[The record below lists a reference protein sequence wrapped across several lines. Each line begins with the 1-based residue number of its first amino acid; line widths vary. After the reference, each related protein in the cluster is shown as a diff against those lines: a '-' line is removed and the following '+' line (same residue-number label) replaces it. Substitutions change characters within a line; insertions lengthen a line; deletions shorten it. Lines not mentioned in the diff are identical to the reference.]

1 MKIAT
6 YKLTNLGAGNHILR
20 AKATDGTLVSAFS
33 NVISYS
39 RVAVHTAVLNCST
52 NAPTA
57 VSIGKSLTAS
67 FLTHGGDYANYT
79 FATGTILVKMD
90 DGTGTLQ
97 DITSTAWSYGTGSDG
112 REIGIVQIENVT
124 GTVYIS
130 VTAGAV
136 AKQKLTTPVL
146 TDLSA
151 DGVCKFSFPNDTRA
165 YAYKVFVDGTEQG
178 YGTKWTA
185 ELAGGVYTVTM
196 NDSCFPTAKTYSIT
210 AQAYSQ
216 DGTYQDSDISAP
228 ITFTKVESQG
238 YYITFANIAYD
249 ETISEHV
256 FIQINGEGNWIDLD
270 NLGSL
275 EEYNNVRF
283 FKIYYVPNGTV
294 TMALLNNDGSYPDME
309 DPSLSP
315 FDITS
320 ATSVDTA
327 MTIPVTE
334 GNTDFIVTVFATSAF
349 KQINLFKLDSV
360 NYSSIAQANI
370 NKVYTIKDTTLSS
383 GSTNYIQA
391 IKKNT
396 SGGTAI
402 WMTQAVTDATSY
414 LTVNADSS
422 NETTIVFRGEYIS
435 STNTFE
441 SHNYI
446 ALEGD
451 TAATVADFAN
461 FTADSNANLVVN
473 YYTIC
478 FVENTL
484 ISTKNGDKFVQDIS
498 YDDDILVWNFDEGK
512 LDYAK
517 PIFIKQEQTADS
529 YWHVTDEDGKT
540 VNLVGSNGKSH
551 RLYNKRTHLFE
562 YPQDIPECKCEEIH
576 ESVKYYNIITAYHFN
591 CFANGILTSNRY
603 SNMLYPITDEMKYD
617 KTVKHTN
624 TCKREQFDF
633 LTDDE
638 FEKLRLSE
646 MEYSDEM
653 RDYAKRFFTLKR

>member
-1 MKIAT
+1 MSKTTLDLSTLPDIAD
-6 YKLTNLGAGNHILR
+6 GAHTVKVK
-20 AKATDGTLVSAFS
+20 AKASGYRDSEFS
-33 NVISYS
+33 NEISY
-39 RVAVHTAVLNCST
+39 T
-52 NAPTA
+52 
-57 VSIGKSLTAS
+57 KAS
-67 FLTHGGDYANYT
+67 
-79 FATGTILVKMD
+79 
-90 DGTGTLQ
+90 
-97 DITSTAWSYGTGSDG
+97 
-112 REIGIVQIENVT
+112 
-124 GTVYIS
+124 
-130 VTAGAV
+130 
-136 AKQKLTTPVL
+136 
-146 TDLSA
+146 
-151 DGVCKFSFPNDTRA
+151 
-165 YAYKVFVDGTEQG
+165 
-178 YGTKWTA
+178 
-185 ELAGGVYTVTM
+185 
-196 NDSCFPTAKTYSIT
+196 
-210 AQAYSQ
+210 
-216 DGTYQDSDISAP
+216 
-228 ITFTKVESQG
+228 SQG

-256 FIQINGEGNWIDLD
+256 FIQINGEGDWIDLD

-294 TMALLNNDGSYPDME
+294 TMALLNNDGGYPDME
-309 DPSLSP
+309 NPSLSQ

-334 GNTDFIVTVFATSAF
+334 GNTDFIVTVLATSAF
-349 KQINLFKLDSV
+349 KQINLFKLSSV

-370 NKVYTIKDTTLSS
+370 NKVYTIKDTNRGKYVVIKRKAD
-383 GSTNYIQA
+383 GSIWVDDTH
-391 IKKNT
+391 NT
-396 SGGTAI
+396 GHNAY
-402 WMTQAVTDATSY
+402 VNNDAG
-414 LTVNADSS
+414 
-422 NETTIVFRGEYIS
+422 NETTIVFYIYRS
-435 STNTFE
+435 GYTSTGRYLF
-441 SHNYI
+441 HNYI

-451 TAATVADFAN
+451 TAATDADFAH
-461 FTADSNANLVVN
+461 FTASSDTNLVVADD
-473 YYTIC
+473 IPC

-484 ISTKNGDKFVQDIS
+484 ISTKNGDKPVQDIT

-517 PIFIKQEQTADS
+517 PTFIKQEQTADS

-551 RLYNKRTHLFE
+551 RLYNNRTHLFE

-576 ESVKYYNIITAYHFN
+576 ESVKYYNIVTAYHFN
-591 CFANGILTSNRY
+591 CFANGILTSKRY

-617 KTVKHTN
+617 KTVKHVN

-653 RDYAKRFFTLKR
+653 CDEVRRFFTLKR

>member
-1 MKIAT
+1 MPTISGK
-6 YKLTNLGAGNHILR
+6 YKFNSTLSQLAEGEYPVTFTSNGGTF
-20 AKATDGTLVSAFS
+20 AKFAVEGS
-33 NVISYS
+33 NFYY
-39 RVAVHTAVLNCST
+39 
-52 NAPTA
+52 
-57 VSIGKSLTAS
+57 LTAS
-67 FLTHGGDYANYT
+67 NNGVNAYLFGVNFWNSGEAYRDIDFGSIPQTISDTLYNYLVANAAKEETQTTFDLSTLNLAAGTHSITVKAKAEGYMTSDASNAINYT
-79 FATGTILVKMD
+79 V
-90 DGTGTLQ
+90 Q
-97 DITSTAWSYGTGSDG
+97 SST
-112 REIGIVQIENVT
+112 
-124 GTVYIS
+124 
-130 VTAGAV
+130 
-136 AKQKLTTPVL
+136 
-146 TDLSA
+146 
-151 DGVCKFSFPNDTRA
+151 
-165 YAYKVFVDGTEQG
+165 
-178 YGTKWTA
+178 
-185 ELAGGVYTVTM
+185 
-196 NDSCFPTAKTYSIT
+196 
-210 AQAYSQ
+210 
-216 DGTYQDSDISAP
+216 
-228 ITFTKVESQG
+228 G

-270 NLGSL
+270 NTSSL
-275 EEYNNVRF
+275 EEYNNVKF

-294 TMALLNNDGSYPDME
+294 TMALLNNDGSYPDNE
-309 DPSLSP
+309 NPSLSQ

-349 KQINLFKLDSV
+349 KQINLIKLGSV
-360 NYSSIAQANI
+360 NYSAIAQANI
-370 NKVYTIKDTTLSS
+370 NKVYTIQAG
-383 GSTNYIQA
+383 GSIFS

-396 SGGTAI
+396 SGSSI
-402 WMTQAVTDATSY
+402 WTS
-414 LTVNADSS
+414 TERISFAGDGN
-422 NETTIVFRGEYIS
+422 NTETKIVFALIMGGYS
-435 STNTFE
+435 GSP
-441 SHNYI
+441 SYSYVNYI

-451 TAATVADFAN
+451 TKATATDFAN
-461 FTADSNANLVVN
+461 FTADSNSHLAVWI
-473 YYTIC
+473 YPPC

-484 ISTKNGDKFVQDIS
+484 ISTRDGTKKVQDIS

-517 PIFIKQEQTADS
+517 PVFIKQEQTAGS

-540 VNLVGSNGKSH
+540 VNLVGSDGKSH

-576 ESVKYYNIITAYHFN
+576 ESVKYYNIVTAYHFN
-591 CFANGILTSNRY
+591 CFANGILTSKRY
-603 SNMLYPITDEMKYD
+603 SNMLYPITNEMKYD

-653 RDYAKRFFTLKR
+653 RDEVKRFFTLKR